1 MGRTLI
7 PNDAH
12 VIMNDIIHEACGSSA
27 FAVIG
32 SSSFVSAGEI
42 AHVDIPPVDIPP
54 VDIPPANEFM
64 ITVQPH
70 DFYGA
75 VGENA
80 VFKVEAT
87 GTGLTYKWQ
96 YKKAGT
102 GIWRVSRDDGYDTST
117 LNVPITKARNGQMY
131 RCIITDENKNSLTSN
146 EVVLQV
152 IT

>member
-1 MGRTLI
+1 MARVLT

-12 VIMNDIIHEACGSSA
+12 SIVNAVTRESCGASA
-27 FAVIG
+27 FAFIDN
-32 SSSFVSAGEI
+32 SSFVSAGEVLLATVI
-42 AHVDIPPVDIPP
+42 EDTPDTPDTPNA
-54 VDIPPANEFM
+54 FM

-87 GTGLTYKWQ
+87 GTGLTYRWQ

-117 LNVPITKARNGQMY
+117 LNVPITKSRNGQKY

-146 EVVLQV
+146 EAVLQI

>member
-1 MGRTLI
+1 MGRTLT

-12 VIMNDIIHEACGSSA
+12 VLMNDIMHEACGSSA

-42 AHVDIPPVDIPP
+42 AHVDIAHVN
-54 VDIPPANEFM
+54 AFM

-70 DFYGA
+70 DFYGT

-80 VFKVEAT
+80 IFKVEAT

-102 GIWRVSRDDGYDTST
+102 GIWRVAKDDGYNTST
-117 LNVPITKARNGQMY
+117 LNVQITKARNGQKY

-146 EVVLQV
+146 EAVLQV

>member
-1 MGRTLI
+1 MARLLTPG
-7 PNDAH
+7 DAH
-12 VIMNDIIHEACGSSA
+12 TLMNDIMKEACGSSA

-42 AHVDIPPVDIPP
+42 ERIDVSHGNA
-54 VDIPPANEFM
+54 FM

-75 VGENA
+75 VGETA

-96 YKKAGT
+96 YRKAGT

-117 LNVPITKARNGQMY
+117 LNVPITKSKNGQMY

-146 EVVLQV
+146 EVSIHV

>member
-1 MGRTLI
+1 MGRTLT

-12 VIMNDIIHEACGSSA
+12 VLMNDIMHEACGSSA

-42 AHVDIPPVDIPP
+42 AHIDIAPVN
-54 VDIPPANEFM
+54 AFM

-102 GIWRVSRDDGYDTST
+102 GVWRGSRDDGYDTST
-117 LNVPITKARNGQMY
+117 LNVSITKARNGQKY

-146 EVVLQV
+146 EASIHV

>member
-1 MGRTLI
+1 MSRTLT
-7 PNDAH
+7 PKDAH
-12 VIMNDIIHEACGSSA
+12 SIMNAVMNEACGSSA

-42 AHVDIPPVDIPP
+42 AHIDIADV
-54 VDIPPANEFM
+54 NTFM

-87 GTGLTYKWQ
+87 GAGLTYKWQ

-102 GIWRVSRDDGYDTST
+102 GIWRVSRDDGYNTST
-117 LNVPITKARNGQMY
+117 LNVTITKARNGQKY

-146 EVVLQV
+146 EASIHV